1 MIVSDEKSTKT
12 IRVTNKTY
20 QTLVSLGKYT
30 DSMDEIINRVLS
42 QTQNQLDVGDM
53 ISK

>member
-1 MIVSDEKSTKT
+1 MILSDEKSIKT
-12 IRVTNKTY
+12 IRITNKTY

-42 QTQNQLDVGDM
+42 EVQNPLDEET
-53 ISK
+53 IEN